1 VLLAQAQCLGAL
13 VVDLFHA
20 HAQKAAAVTYMD
32 HGAHSRRGGRGGRR
46 GGAAGMRWALA
57 GGLLLDLA
65 GIGPLGGHAL
75 ALLCAAYAAGA
86 LGASFENDARVP
98 WLAVLAG
105 AAGGAVYG
113 IVLLG
118 LADSLGLAQVSVRAA
133 APLLLSGVVTTAV
146 LVPITAVA
154 MTHFSGRRA
163 VEMPTW

>member
-1 VLLAQAQCLGAL
+1 VISLAQVALLAGAALLQVTLLGRLEAGVPAPNLVLVL
-13 VVDLFHA
+13 VVARAWL
-20 HAQKAAAVTYMD
+20 
-32 HGAHSRRGGRGGRR
+32 RGGG
-46 GGAAGMRWALA
+46 AGMRWALA

-86 LGASFENDARVP
+86 LAASFETDARLP
-98 WLAVLAG
+98 WLAILAG

-133 APLLLSGVVTTAV
+133 APLVAGGLVTTALLVPVTV
-146 LVPITAVA
+146 LV
-154 MTHFSGRRA
+154 MTRFAGRRP
-163 VEMPTW
+163 VEMPSW